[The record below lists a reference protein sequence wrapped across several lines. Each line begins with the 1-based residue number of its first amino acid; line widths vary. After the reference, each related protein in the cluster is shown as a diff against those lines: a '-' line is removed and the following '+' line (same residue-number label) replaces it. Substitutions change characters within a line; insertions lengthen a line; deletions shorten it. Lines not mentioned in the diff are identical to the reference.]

1 MNDEREGNELDNN
14 MPKLFSHRL
23 KKTKYESMQCILFHF
38 TPQSK
43 FLIVIIIVAILL
55 RRYVL
60 IFFLRKLLFL
70 SPRVLA
76 YSSPRL
82 SIFPFIGS

>member
-23 KKTKYESMQCILFHF
+23 KKTKYESMQCSLLHF
-38 TPQSK
+38 APQSK
-43 FLIVIIIVAILL
+43 LLVVTVAIL
-55 RRYVL
+55 RRYALV
-60 IFFLRKLLFL
+60 FCFRCLLFV

-76 YSSPRL
+76 YSSSRH
-82 SIFPFIGS
+82 SIFPFH